1 MTNSINFSSIQIL
14 FKKSVLALTLIAF
27 FTFNASAQRIAIV
40 DINQV
45 LESMPEYRQAQK
57 KLDDLAAKWRRQ
69 IAEQYDDIKG
79 LYNKYQAEQV
89 LLSDDMRIQ
98 KEEEITKK
106 EKEVR
111 DMQREKFGPEGSLF
125 KERQEMVRPIQDRVY
140 AAIEAY
146 ANDKGFDFILNK
158 GGSSGLLFANERFD
172 KTKDIQKELGVD
184 E

>member
-1 MTNSINFSSIQIL
+1 MNNIMKLSNLNSL
-14 FKKSVLALTLIAF
+14 LKKSMLAIALITMF
-27 FTFNASAQRIAIV
+27 SFTASAQRIAIV

-98 KEEEITKK
+98 KEEEITNK
-106 EKEVR
+106 EKAVR
-111 DMQREKFGPEGSLF
+111 GLQKEKFGPEGALF
-125 KERQEMVRPIQDRVY
+125 KERQELVRPIQDKVY
-140 AAIEAY
+140 AAIEEY
-146 ANDKGFDFILNK
+146 ANDKGFDFILDK
-158 GGSSGLLFANERFD
+158 GGSSGLLFANERFE
-172 KTKDIQKELGVD
+172 KTKEILKELGV